1 MLVLLVLYVFIVISE
16 KVRKKIF
23 YLIRKLV
30 SDFVIDF
37 VSILLC
43 GFILSEIIIIKL
55 VDIYLI
61 QMLSEFKIYCI
72 IRLIFEV
79 YVDSLS
85 VLEVCGKY
93 SFEKLIR

>member
-61 QMLSEFKIYCI
+61 
-72 IRLIFEV
+72 
-79 YVDSLS
+79 
-85 VLEVCGKY
+85 
-93 SFEKLIR
+93 